1 MGPPSRRYCRF
12 VPGLR
17 RSTLRVR
24 MGEGAM
30 NRVAI
35 MFWLIV
41 LAFNSTELAAQ
52 EKWTVAVIGTGDMGD
67 SLGPRLAALGYRVV
81 YGTRN
86 PASDKVAALIA
97 RTGHGATA
105 TTQKDAAQ
113 AGDIVFTVVPWP
125 AMESVAQSLGNLAGK
140 IIVDTSMPFEQG
152 PDGYPQSMVET
163 SSAEMIQRWNPDAKV
178 VKAFATQGSQ
188 IIDDPLA
195 AGGPV
200 TVPIASNDRDAKQ
213 KVAAIAA
220 AMGLE
225 PVDFGP
231 LRMAREIESLQMI
244 YMIPLVQHRQ
254 TSWEFYFRRSHHWA
268 CLPQAEV
275 SVSVLDAA
283 NLAEL
288 PGPHDPI
295 EPCP

>member
-1 MGPPSRRYCRF
+1 
-12 VPGLR
+12 
-17 RSTLRVR
+17 
-24 MGEGAM
+24 M
-30 NRVAI
+30 NRVVTVLSMTA
-35 MFWLIV
+35 
-41 LAFNSTELAAQ
+41 LAFMSAELAAA
-52 EKWTVAVIGTGDMGD
+52 EKETIAVIGTGDMGD

-81 YGTRN
+81 YGTRD
-86 PASDKVAALIA
+86 PASERVAALVA
-97 RTGHGATA
+97 QTGHGATA
-105 TTQKDAAQ
+105 RTQEEAAQ

-125 AMESVAQSLGNLAGK
+125 AMEEVAQGLGNLAGK
-140 IIVDTSMPFEQG
+140 IVVDVSMPFAQG

-163 SSAEMIQRWNPDAKV
+163 SSAEMIQRWNPGAKV
-178 VKAFATQGSQ
+178 VKAFAAQGSN

-213 KVAAIAA
+213 RVAAIAA

-225 PVDFGP
+225 PVDVGP
-231 LRMAREIESLQMI
+231 LRMAREIEALQMI

-275 SVSVLDAA
+275 SVKVFDAE
-283 NLAEL
+283 NLAEM
-288 PGPHDPI
+288 PGPPDSI

>member
-1 MGPPSRRYCRF
+1 
-12 VPGLR
+12 
-17 RSTLRVR
+17 
-24 MGEGAM
+24 M
-30 NRVAI
+30 NRVATVLW
-35 MFWLIV
+35 MIV
-41 LAFNSTELAAQ
+41 LAFMSVEIAAQ
-52 EKWTVAVIGTGDMGD
+52 EKGTVAVIGTGDMGD

-86 PASDKVAALIA
+86 PASDKVAALVA

-105 TTQKDAAQ
+105 TTQKEAAQ
-113 AGDIVFTVVPWP
+113 AGDIVFTLVPWP

-140 IIVDTSMPFEQG
+140 IIVDSSMPFELG
-152 PDGYPQSMVET
+152 PDGYPQSMVDT

-200 TVPIASNDRDAKQ
+200 SVPIASNDRGAKQ

-220 AMGLE
+220 ELGLE

-231 LRMAREIESLQMI
+231 LRMAREIEALQMI

-268 CLPQAEV
+268 CLSQGEV
-275 SVSVLDAA
+275 GAPVFDAA
-283 NLAEL
+283 NLAEM

>member
-1 MGPPSRRYCRF
+1 
-12 VPGLR
+12 
-17 RSTLRVR
+17 
-24 MGEGAM
+24 M
-30 NRVAI
+30 NRIATTV
-35 MFWLIV
+35 WLIV
-41 LAFNSTELAAQ
+41 LAFMSAVLAAQ
-52 EKWTVAVIGTGDMGD
+52 EKETVAVIGTGDMGD

-81 YGTRN
+81 YGTRD
-86 PASDKVAALIA
+86 PASDRVAALVA

-105 TTQKDAAQ
+105 TTQKGAAQ
-113 AGDIVFTVVPWP
+113 AGDVVFTLVPWP
-125 AMESVAQSLGNLAGK
+125 AMEEVAQSLGSLSGK

-152 PDGYPQSMVET
+152 TDGYPQSMLET
-163 SSAEMIQRWNPDAKV
+163 SSAEMIQRWNPGARV

-200 TVPIASNDRDAKQ
+200 TVPIASNDRDAKL
-213 KVAAIAA
+213 KVAAIAV

-231 LRMAREIESLQMI
+231 LRMARAIEALQMV

-275 SVSVLDAA
+275 SVPVLDAA
-283 NLAEL
+283 NLAEM
-288 PGPHDPI
+288 PGSHDPI

>member
-1 MGPPSRRYCRF
+1 
-12 VPGLR
+12 
-17 RSTLRVR
+17 
-24 MGEGAM
+24 MGEGTM
-30 NRVAI
+30 NRVATVLW
-35 MFWLIV
+35 MIV
-41 LAFNSTELAAQ
+41 LAFMSVEIAAQ
-52 EKWTVAVIGTGDMGD
+52 EKGTVAVIGTGDMGD

-81 YGTRN
+81 YGTRI
-86 PASDKVAALIA
+86 PASDKVTALVA

-105 TTQKDAAQ
+105 TTQKEAAQ
-113 AGDIVFTVVPWP
+113 AGDIVFTLVPWP

-152 PDGYPQSMVET
+152 PDGYPQSMVDT

-188 IIDDPLA
+188 IIDEPLA
-195 AGGPV
+195 AGGLV
-200 TVPIASNDRDAKQ
+200 SVPIASNDRGAKQ

-220 AMGLE
+220 ELGLE

-231 LRMAREIESLQMI
+231 LRMAREIEALQMI

-254 TSWEFYFRRSHHWA
+254 TSWEFYFRHSHHWA

-275 SVSVLDAA
+275 SVPVFDAA
-283 NLAEL
+283 NLAEM